1 MMPKWM
7 PKSLIFHVFSKNA
20 KMPETICFTIENV
33 VAGMQ
38 KRIRNLSKI
47 DAKSMLEKGM
57 QKVWKMMQKWSQN
70 GCQNRS
76 KKPKMTEKRHAKN
89 HAEI

>member
-1 MMPKWM
+1 MDAK
-7 PKSLIFHVFSKNA
+7 IFDFNVFSKNA
-20 KMPETICFTIENV
+20 KMSETICFTIENV
-33 VAGMQ
+33 VLGMQ
-38 KRIRNLSKI
+38 KRIKNLSKI

-76 KKPKMTEKRHAKN
+76 KKPKMPEKRHAKN
-89 HAEI
+89 DAKI